1 MRQITIR
8 DIDPEVEQKIRS
20 IAKGEGKSLNQ
31 IIKEIIHKEFKK
43 TQRPTS
49 SLKELAGT
57 WTQEEAAEFEQ
68 SIKACEQVDEEMWQ

>member
-43 TQRPTS
+43 TEWPTS

-57 WTQEEAAEFEQ
+57 WTREEAAEFEL
-68 SIKACEQVDEEMWQ
+68 SIKSCEKVDEEMWK